1 MSNQAAV
8 SARQAVLEDASE
20 VMVSHPQAR
29 IFSVDATIVALCY
42 DTCHFRASASKILIP
57 GD

>member
-8 SARQAVLEDASE
+8 SASHAVLEDASE
-20 VMVSHPQAR
+20 VTVSHPQAR
-29 IFSVDATIVALCY
+29 FLSVDDTIVALCY